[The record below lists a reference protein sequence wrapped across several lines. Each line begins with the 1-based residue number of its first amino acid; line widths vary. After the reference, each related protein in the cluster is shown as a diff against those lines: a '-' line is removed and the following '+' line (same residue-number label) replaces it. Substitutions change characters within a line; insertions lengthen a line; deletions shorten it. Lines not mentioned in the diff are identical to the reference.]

1 MSADASSRLRA
12 LGAQLAREQDEI
24 LARHAGPAVLR
35 PARRGK
41 PERARWTLP
50 AAAAAAVALVV
61 GGVWMARPRS
71 LELTIAGEPAAAGAW
86 IAAPA
91 GSPVPIRFSDGTD
104 VRLDAGGQARVLDVS
119 ARGAQLMLESGTAVL
134 SVVPKPRAHWTVS
147 AGPYTVEVKG
157 TRFEIGWNPQDELL
171 TLTLTEGRVAI
182 SGCALGEARLLYAG
196 EILRASCREND
207 FQITRPAPAPPAT
220 AAFAGVAAPSAAPTS
235 AAMPGRAT
243 LPGEPS
249 PASPRSGAA
258 RSTGPGPGSWQA
270 LARASKFKEAFDLAN
285 EGGLDSEIEHSSVP
299 DLLLLGDAARLSGN
313 SGPALRAYQKVR
325 SRAPGTTVAANAA
338 FAMGRVYF
346 DQLDAFSE
354 AARWFASY
362 SSEQPGGPLARE
374 ALGRR
379 MEALS
384 RAGARSDAARAAE
397 QYLRQYPDGPHA
409 PLARTLENGG
419 N

>member
-1 MSADASSRLRA
+1 MSADASQLRA
-12 LGAQLAREQDEI
+12 LGARLAREQDEI
-24 LARHAGPAVLR
+24 LARHAGPAALR
-35 PARRGK
+35 PAPRRK
-41 PERARWTLP
+41 PERVRWMLT
-50 AAAAAAVALVV
+50 AAAAVAASLAV

-91 GSPVPIRFSDGTD
+91 SSPVPIRFSDGTD
-104 VRLDAGGQARVLDVS
+104 VKLDSGGQARVLEVS

-134 SVVPKPRAHWTVS
+134 NVVPKPSAHWTVS

-196 EILRASCREND
+196 ELLRASCREKD
-207 FQITRPAPAPPAT
+207 FQITRHAPAAPAT
-220 AAFAGVAAPSAAPTS
+220 AAFAGVGAPSAAPTS
-235 AAMPGRAT
+235 PAAPGRAA
-243 LPGEPS
+243 LPGEPPPPS
-249 PASPRSGAA
+249 PRAGAPRSGSA
-258 RSTGPGPGSWQA
+258 GPGTWQA
-270 LARASKFKEAFDLAN
+270 LARASKFKEAFDLAS
-285 EGGLDSEIEHSSVP
+285 EGGFDAEIERASVP

-325 SRAPGTTVAANAA
+325 SRAPGTMAAANAA
-338 FAMGRVYF
+338 FALGRVYF
-346 DQLDAFSE
+346 DQLDAFAE
-354 AARWFASY
+354 AAHWFATY
-362 SSEQPGGPLARE
+362 SGEQPGGPLARE

-384 RAGARSDAARAAE
+384 RAGARSDAARTAE

>member
-41 PERARWTLP
+41 AEWARWMLP
-50 AAAAAAVALVV
+50 AAAAVVAAIVV

-104 VRLDAGGQARVLDVS
+104 VKLDAGAQARVLDVS

-171 TLTLTEGRVAI
+171 TVTLTEGRVAI

-196 EILRASCREND
+196 EILRASCREKD
-207 FQITRPAPAPPAT
+207 FQITRPAPAAPAG
-220 AAFAGVAAPSAAPTS
+220 AVSAGGGAPSPAPAS
-235 AAMPGRAT
+235 AAALGRAAS
-243 LPGEPS
+243 PGEPPS
-249 PASPRSGAA
+249 VSPRSGAP
-258 RSTGPGPGSWQA
+258 RSGGAGSTWQA
-270 LARASKFKEAFDLAN
+270 LARASKFKEAFDLAS
-285 EGGLDSEIEHSSVP
+285 EGGLDSEIDHSSVP
-299 DLLLLGDAARLSGN
+299 DLLLLGDSARLSGN

-325 SRAPGTTVAANAA
+325 SKAPGTTAAANAA

-354 AARWFASY
+354 AARWFATY
-362 SSEQPGGPLARE
+362 SGEQPGGPLARE

-384 RAGARSDAARAAE
+384 RAGARNDAARAAE

-409 PLARTLENGG
+409 PLARTLENSG

>member
-1 MSADASSRLRA
+1 MSADASSQLRA
-12 LGAQLAREQDEI
+12 LGARLAREQDEL
-24 LARHAGPAVLR
+24 LARHAAPAALR
-35 PARRGK
+35 PVRRRK
-41 PERARWTLP
+41 PERVRWILP
-50 AAAAAAVALVV
+50 AAAAVVASLVV

-104 VRLDAGGQARVLDVS
+104 VKLDPGGQARVLEVS
-119 ARGAQLMLESGTAVL
+119 PRGAQLMLESGTAVL

-157 TRFEIGWNPQDELL
+157 TRFELGWNPQDELL

-196 EILRASCREND
+196 EILRASCREKD
-207 FQITRPAPAPPAT
+207 FQITRPALPAT
-220 AAFAGVAAPSAAPTS
+220 AAVGVAAPSAAPPS
-235 AAMPGRAT
+235 AAATGRAT
-243 LPGEPS
+243 LPGEPP
-249 PASPRSGAA
+249 PASPRSGSP
-258 RSTGPGPGSWQA
+258 RSGGAGPGTWQA
-270 LARASKFKEAFDLAN
+270 LARASKFKEAFDLAS
-285 EGGLDSEIEHSSVP
+285 EGGLDSEVERSSVP

-325 SRAPGTTVAANAA
+325 SKAPGTTAAANAA

-346 DQLDAFSE
+346 DQLDSFSE
-354 AARWFASY
+354 AAHWFATY

-384 RAGARSDAARAAE
+384 RAGARNDAARSAE